1 MAATKTSS
9 TSTTLLPLFFF
20 FFFLNL
26 SESRL
31 TLDYYKQ
38 TCPQFEQIVQQTV
51 TSKQIQSP
59 TTAAATLRLFLHDC
73 LLPNGCDAS
82 VLLSSTPF
90 NKAERDNDINL
101 SLPGDAFDLI
111 VRIKTAL
118 EFSCP
123 NTVSCSD
130 ILATATRDLLIML
143 GGPHYNVYLG
153 RRDGTTS
160 ASPSVNGHLP
170 KPSMPMSQIIDIFT
184 KRGFTVEEMVALS
197 GAHTV
202 GFSHCSEFSS
212 EIYNSSSSPNSPSSY
227 NPRFAEALRTAC
239 RDYQKNPTLSIFNDV
254 MTPNKFDNVYFQNL
268 PKGLGVLKSDHGL
281 FIDPLTKPFVE
292 RFAAD
297 EDRFFKVFASSMQKL
312 SLLGVKTGRRGEIRR
327 RCDQIN

>member
-1 MAATKTSS
+1 MAATKT
-9 TSTTLLPLFFF
+9 TSATLLPFFFFF

-130 ILATATRDLLIML
+130 ILSTATRDLLIML

-153 RRDGTTS
+153 RRDGRTS

-170 KPSMPMSQIIDIFT
+170 KPSMPMSQIIEIFT

-212 EIYNSSSSPNSPSSY
+212 EIYNNSSSPSSPSSY
-227 NPRFAEALRTAC
+227 NPRFAEALRNAC

-281 FIDPLTKPFVE
+281 FSDPLTKPFVE
-292 RFAAD
+292 TFAAD
-297 EDRFFKVFASSMQKL
+297 EDKFFKVFASSMQKL